1 MQDMF
6 DLRLIPHF
14 AVYTLKCLE
23 GGADN
28 AVPTDCPVSEN
39 HTPLCYYDRTNKN
52 HNDWN
57 QDNLIKGCATL
68 GELSVE
74 VLDRIKLDRD
84 ACFKFRSGKDICYCK
99 RDNCNNE
106 CKPDT
111 ECVHYVE
118 GDKKVTICR
127 DACKPYLA
135 AGISTLKETCDAQC
149 VSPRSAMSLAT
160 KASAAS
166 EVAVASK
173 APVTPKASSI
183 PKAEEEE
190 EEQEQEEKEEE
201 EEEAP
206 TSSGKPQNEVRTKT
220 NSSNCVTPCT
230 VFHVAISMFLIIT
243 REFD

>member
-1 MQDMF
+1 MQNMF
-6 DLRLIPHF
+6 DLRLLPHF

-28 AVPTDCPVSEN
+28 AVSTDCPVSES
-39 HTPLCYYDRTNKN
+39 HTTLCYYDRTNKD

-57 QDNLIKGCATL
+57 QDNLIKGCTTL
-68 GELSVE
+68 EELSVE

-99 RDNCNNE
+99 RDNCNND

-111 ECVHYVE
+111 ECVDLVQ
-118 GDKKVTICR
+118 GDKRVTLCR

-135 AGISTLKETCDAQC
+135 AGISTLKETCDAKC
-149 VSPRSAMSLAT
+149 VSPRSAVSVAT

-173 APVTPKASSI
+173 APVKPKVSSI
-183 PKAEEEE
+183 APSSKGPKVL
-190 EEQEQEEKEEE
+190 
-201 EEEAP
+201 P
-206 TSSGKPQNEVRTKT
+206 SSGKQQNEVMTKT
-220 NSSNCVTPCT
+220 SSSNCVTPCT
-230 VFHVAISMFLIIT
+230 VFHVTILMFLIIT